1 MRLSFGGSTFRS
13 QAPMTHGTRY
23 GYKKKKCRCRECQTW
38 QTRNMRTYY
47 ARHPRPNN
55 WDGYNS
61 RRTYVSNQKE
71 RD

>member
-1 MRLSFGGSTFRS
+1 
-13 QAPMTHGTRY
+13 MTHGTRY

-38 QTRNMRTYY
+38 QTRNMRAYY